1 MSKAGK
7 TGVTAN
13 TPQNIVFG
21 AGTIHKSL
29 KYTEGTGWNLEAS
42 IIGATKGGS
51 TLSIVPELY
60 EVEPDG
66 AMVSV
71 KGLTVKT
78 GETAT
83 LKINF
88 LELTEE
94 LIKAALIGADGTSED
109 TTYDLIESKA
119 DIAEGDYF
127 DNIAFVG
134 KTLGGKNIIVILDN
148 ALCTSGLE
156 LDGANKEA
164 GTVEYEFKCHAE
176 LTSDLDKLPYHI
188 YYPKNSQ

>member
-1 MSKAGK
+1 MAKAGK
-7 TGVTAN
+7 TGVNTN
-13 TPQNIVFG
+13 TPKNIVFG
-21 AGTIHKSL
+21 AGTIHKNL
-29 KYTEGTGWNLEAS
+29 KYTTGTWNLEES
-42 IIGATKGGS
+42 IIGATKEGS
-51 TLSIVPELY
+51 TLSIVPEFY

-71 KGLTVKT
+71 KELTVKT

-83 LKINF
+83 LTVNF
-88 LELTEE
+88 LELTKD

-109 TTYDLIESKA
+109 TNYDLIESKP

-134 KTLGGKNIIVILDN
+134 KTLGGKNIIVILEN

-156 LDGANKEA
+156 LEGANKEA

-176 LTSDLDKLPYHI
+176 LSGDLDTLPYKI
-188 YYPKNSQ
+188 YYPKTV